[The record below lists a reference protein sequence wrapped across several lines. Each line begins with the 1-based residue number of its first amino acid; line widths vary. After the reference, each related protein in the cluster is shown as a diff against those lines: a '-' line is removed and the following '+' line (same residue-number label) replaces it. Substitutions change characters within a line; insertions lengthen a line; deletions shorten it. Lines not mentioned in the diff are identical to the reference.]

1 MEWQHRRPCASAAT
15 AGALARRR
23 HAQRGA
29 RRRTGHGPCCFRACP
44 MRHATSH
51 YESER
56 YREEQRVTMA
66 RAARVTAACALAL
79 IPVFAY
85 LDTVVFPTHAT
96 TFVTWRL
103 VSWVSILTIFG
114 LVSTPVGRRFPL
126 LLGVSV
132 PIAVGIDVNA
142 VTLVTGRESN
152 PYYAGLIVILLGVSL
167 LLPWTPLAALLVS
180 TALVGSYG
188 VAMVA
193 TGPIAD
199 VPLFTCNLLMLG
211 GSSALV
217 VVGAVMA
224 ERMRRRDFQSRMAL
238 DAHALR
244 QEAVARFGQLAL
256 GGTSTRELM
265 DRAVAVVA
273 EMFGFELA
281 AVLDVETPGKTL
293 CVRSGVIERGS
304 QAEYAL
310 EHGAVA
316 SDDLAIET
324 RFRPMPLLARHRAG
338 SGISVPIDGRQ
349 RRVGLLLAF
358 TTRPRPCA
366 TPEVECLE
374 ALARVLT
381 TAILREEAAHAL
393 TAEAQSATALAR
405 LGHDLISS
413 T

>member
-1 MEWQHRRPCASAAT
+1 
-15 AGALARRR
+15 
-23 HAQRGA
+23 
-29 RRRTGHGPCCFRACP
+29 
-44 MRHATSH
+44 MRHAISH
-51 YESER
+51 FDARR
-56 YREEQRVTMA
+56 YREERCADTA

-293 CVRSGVIERGS
+293 CVRSGVGWQNGVVGRTVVIERGS

-381 TAILREEAAHAL
+381 TAI
-393 TAEAQSATALAR
+393 
-405 LGHDLISS
+405 
-413 T
+413 

>member
-188 VAMVA
+188 
-193 TGPIAD
+193 
-199 VPLFTCNLLMLG
+199 
-211 GSSALV
+211 
-217 VVGAVMA
+217 AVMA

-281 AVLDVETPGKTL
+281 AVLDVETPGKT
-293 CVRSGVIERGS
+293 
-304 QAEYAL
+304 
-310 EHGAVA
+310 
-316 SDDLAIET
+316 
-324 RFRPMPLLARHRAG
+324 
-338 SGISVPIDGRQ
+338 
-349 RRVGLLLAF
+349 
-358 TTRPRPCA
+358 
-366 TPEVECLE
+366 
-374 ALARVLT
+374 
-381 TAILREEAAHAL
+381 
-393 TAEAQSATALAR
+393 
-405 LGHDLISS
+405 
-413 T
+413 